1 MPVDTKVPHADL
13 TYRIT
18 GAAMRVHNRLG
29 PGLKEQHYQRALSEE
44 MRADGLGVADE
55 HCRMDIRDG
64 ETCLGR
70 LYIDHWLEDKVVVE
84 TEAFPHLLTDA
95 EVAQVI
101 GSVVARGAQVGL
113 LIDFGRRRLEYKR
126 LLPPK
131 KLDDWK
137 KRIGRFMWRLKH
149 PPTEDSCGQAEG

>member
-1 MPVDTKVPHADL
+1 MPLDTKVPYAEL
-13 TYRIT
+13 TYRII

-44 MRADGLGVADE
+44 MRADGLGVAAE
-55 HCRMDIRDG
+55 HCLDIHDG
-64 ETCLGR
+64 ETWLGR
-70 LYIDHWLEDKVVVE
+70 LYIDHWVEDKVVVE

-101 GSVVARGAQVGL
+101 GYVVASGAQVGL
-113 LIDFGRRRLEYKR
+113 LINFGRRRLEYKR
-126 LLPPK
+126 ILPPK

-137 KRIGRFMWRLKH
+137 MRIGRFLWRPKR
-149 PPTEDSCGQAEG
+149 PPTEDSGVQAKG